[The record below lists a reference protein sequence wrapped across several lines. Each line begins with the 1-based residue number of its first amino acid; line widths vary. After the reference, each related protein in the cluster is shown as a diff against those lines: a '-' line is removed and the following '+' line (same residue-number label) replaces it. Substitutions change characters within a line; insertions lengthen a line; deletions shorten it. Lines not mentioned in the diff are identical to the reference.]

1 MKINNY
7 DTELDEL
14 LDCPFCGGRPVASL
28 MGNGKFIK
36 TIKIKIKCTQC
47 RVERTIASIRS
58 IEWLEE
64 VSIAKWNM
72 RFK

>member
-14 LDCPFCGGRPVASL
+14 LDCPFCGGRPVAHL
-28 MGNGKFIK
+28 IGNEYL
-36 TIKIKIKCTQC
+36 TKIKITIKCSSCGVQ
-47 RVERTIASIRS
+47 RTIGSVKS